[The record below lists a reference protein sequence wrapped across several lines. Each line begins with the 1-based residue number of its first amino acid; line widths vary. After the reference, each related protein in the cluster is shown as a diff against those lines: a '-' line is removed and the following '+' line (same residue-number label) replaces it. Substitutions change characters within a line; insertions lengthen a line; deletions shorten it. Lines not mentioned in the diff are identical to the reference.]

1 MKMKVVCN
9 IYNCILKCQNLWRK
23 EVLRKIQALKF
34 KSLMQIIC
42 KFVSMG
48 K

>member
-1 MKMKVVCN
+1 MKVGCN
-9 IYNCILKCQNLWRK
+9 VDQSIYNQNLWRK